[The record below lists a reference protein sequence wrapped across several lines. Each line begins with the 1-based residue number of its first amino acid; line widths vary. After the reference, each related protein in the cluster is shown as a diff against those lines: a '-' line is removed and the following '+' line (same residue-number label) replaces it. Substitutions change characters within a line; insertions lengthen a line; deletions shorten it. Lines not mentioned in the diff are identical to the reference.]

1 MLTKNST
8 LLLSF
13 GGGGGV
19 SSSSYFIFFFLLFDD
34 GTNNKQPAHCCHFLF
49 NFFGLFVAVARGG
62 NEQYTCCHSFVS

>member
-1 MLTKNST
+1 
-8 LLLSF
+8 
-13 GGGGGV
+13 V
-19 SSSSYFIFFFLLFDD
+19 SSSSYSIFFFLLFDD